1 MKSGY
6 CVAPQMCESLIRT
19 REQEII
25 ALYAQLLRLSPK
37 EKTTRLILATLL
49 NLVSSNRNL
58 LAVAVSVRLPA
69 LLGNLK
75 SRKLSDE
82 DSIEDLKN
90 LNDMLSEYT
99 SSQTT
104 LDEYSSEVMTGHLR
118 WSPPHKDANFWSENA
133 EKIIS
138 ENHSELPKKIA
149 EILGKSWDN
158 DKQVLAIAC
167 NDIGWLVKLVPAKR
181 DTLEKLGMKV
191 RIMELMTDSNEAVRW
206 ESLKAVGEWMRYS
219 FGS

>member
-1 MKSGY
+1 MTACQG
-6 CVAPQMCESLIRT
+6 LIQD
-19 REQEII
+19 REQEIV

-49 NLVSSNRNL
+49 NFLSSNRKTL
-58 LAVAVSVRLPA
+58 LPVAVSVRLPVV
-69 LLGNLK
+69 LGNLK
-75 SRKLSDE
+75 NRHLSDE
-82 DSIEDLKN
+82 DVIEDLKS
-90 LNDMLSEYT
+90 LNDMLTEYT

-118 WSPPHKDANFWSENA
+118 WSPPHKDANFWTENA
-133 EKIIS
+133 DKIIS
-138 ENHSELPKKIA
+138 ENKSELLKKLA

-167 NDIGWLVKLVPAKR
+167 NDVGWLIKQCPAKR
-181 DTLEKLGMKV
+181 DTLEKMGLKV
-191 RIMELMTDSNEAVRW
+191 RIMGLMTDSNETVRW
-206 ESLKAVGEWMRYS
+206 ESLRAVGEWMRYS